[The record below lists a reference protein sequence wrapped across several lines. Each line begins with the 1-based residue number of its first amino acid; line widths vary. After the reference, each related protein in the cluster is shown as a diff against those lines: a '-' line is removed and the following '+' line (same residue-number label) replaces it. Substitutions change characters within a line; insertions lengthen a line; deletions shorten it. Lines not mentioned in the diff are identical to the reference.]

1 MGTAVA
7 DVFHIVNDSDHSLG
21 DLVPSGFCG
30 CASLLS
36 PRRHVFGIVELT
48 LIGIRSAILKF
59 AYDALKLGNVLLE
72 LVVLICRVDSWL
84 IVKLCS
90 SG

>member
-1 MGTAVA
+1 MAAA
-7 DVFHIVNDSDHSLG
+7 DVFHIVNDSGQSLS
-21 DLVPSGFCG
+21 DLAPSRFCG

-36 PRRHVFGIVELT
+36 PRRDVFEIVELA
-48 LIGIRSAILKF
+48 LIGPRSAISKF
-59 AYDALKLGNVLLE
+59 AYGTLKLGNVLLE
-72 LVVLICRVDSWL
+72 LVVLICHADSWL